1 MNLVDSCGWLE
12 YFSDGPNADF
22 FSFPLFKIAQLVV
35 PTICIYEVFNKILIE
50 RDENHALQAIAVM
63 KQGLVVDMDTSIS
76 LAAAK
81 ISFEFKL
88 PMADSLILATSREM
102 KAIIWT
108 QDEHFKNLPEVKFR
122 IKRGKRDTHDNE

>member
-22 FSFPLFKIAQLVV
+22 FSFPLFKTDQLVV
-35 PTICIYEVFNKILIE
+35 PTICIYEVFKKILIE
-50 RDENHALQAIAVM
+50 RDENHALQAVAVM
-63 KQGLVVDMDTSIS
+63 KQGIVVDIDTSIS

-81 ISFEFKL
+81 ISIEFKI

-102 KAIIWT
+102 KAMIWT
-108 QDEHFKNLPEVKFR
+108 QDEHFKNLSEVKFKIR
-122 IKRGKRDTHDNE
+122 RGK